1 MPQLYLVLK
10 GHTTMEISNVSDLLE
25 RARRMPFVEQ
35 LALCL
40 SGSGS
45 QATAFRIEEV
55 SAEDVTG
62 WIVVRCGG
70 DTGFAVQVNS
80 LLPSHSELR
89 RRLNFVDVAKK
100 LAAAFGGGAETVE
113 ITDDDDIPGDWMRW
127 KVMLKQGGFFCAS
140 SPETPK
146 LSFRGVYAA
155 PSPKLVKVSLSL
167 YGIVSEIDRRKTYRA
182 GDLLRIFE
190 INGTID
196 GLRRRV
202 DIKVGMEGAMSVTV
216 NNDGEFDTMTDSSF
230 GVRIDVGEIKLSLE
244 MMAALKGGA
253 TIELDA
259 VLPMVCFLRV
269 GSTTLAKGLLR
280 TTEAGVSVEIEEVL
294 V

>member
-1 MPQLYLVLK
+1 M
-10 GHTTMEISNVSDLLE
+10 MEIRNGSYLFE
-25 RARRMPFVEQ
+25 RARRMPFVEH

-40 SGSGS
+40 SGGGS
-45 QATAFRIEEV
+45 QAPMLRIEEV

-89 RRLNFVDVAKK
+89 RRLNFLDVARK
-100 LAAAFGGGAETVE
+100 LVSAFGGGAEEFE
-113 ITDDDDIPGDWMRW
+113 ITDVEDIPEDWLRW
-127 KVMLKQGGFFCAS
+127 KVMLKQGAFLCAS

-146 LSFRGVYAA
+146 LSFRGMYVA

-167 YGIVSEIDRRKTYRA
+167 HGIVSEIDRRTIYHP

-190 INGTID
+190 ISGAIE
-196 GLRRRV
+196 GFAECV
-202 DIKVGMEGAMSVTV
+202 DIKIGMEGAMSIAV
-216 NNDGEFDTMTDSSF
+216 NNGGEVDMVQDSSF

-269 GSTTLAKGLLR
+269 GATTLAKGLLR
-280 TTEAGVSVEIEEVL
+280 TTEGGVSVEIEEVL
-294 V
+294 L